1 MVNSKMI
8 QKKRKKINSTERQ
21 LVYDKC
27 KGHCAYCG
35 CEITIKQMQVDH
47 VYPFNLG
54 GDDDIGNMLPA
65 CRPCNKYKHTLTL
78 EKFRDAIS
86 KWNEILNNNNATYRN
101 AVRFGQIT
109 PTPKQVIFYFETME
123 I

>member
-1 MVNSKMI
+1 MV
-8 QKKRKKINSTERQ
+8 QKKRKKLNSTERQ
-21 LVYDKC
+21 LIYDKC

-35 CEITIKQMQVDH
+35 CEITIKQMQADH
-47 VYPFNLG
+47 IYPFNLG

-101 AVRFGQIT
+101 AVRFGQVT
-109 PTPKQVIFYFETME
+109 PTPKQVIFYFETLE

>member
-1 MVNSKMI
+1 MI

-54 GDDDIGNMLPA
+54 GDDDISNMLPA

-78 EKFRDAIS
+78 EKFREAIS
-86 KWNEILNNNNATYRN
+86 RWGEILNNNNATYRN
-101 AVRFGQIT
+101 AVRFGQVT
-109 PTPKQVIFYFETME
+109 PTPKQVVFYFETLVRA
-123 I
+123 

>member
-109 PTPKQVIFYFETME
+109 PTPKQVVFYFETME